1 MAAEA
6 SLAELRDDARHRVPN
21 PPGLGDLI
29 EDAGRERLAVYY
41 LYSALLAGVIDGD
54 DLTPAHWPARL
65 ADLMQ
70 QLGLTRLAPRTW
82 PGLDAQLMPAEQDS
96 LRRQDGQSQ
105 FARLLVDLINQGAFG
120 PLCGAADSVRLTAQG
135 DGRGRELELIKDGRV
150 AGTCKVVDHWE
161 LVAQH
166 LAGAPLLAEEAGAE
180 GAQTA
185 EHSVE
190 SQLKETGISH
200 AVSLGITLAVSV
212 HPLGAAAGLGTRLV
226 RARLRTDRDE
236 ARTLGD
242 LGQDLGI
249 LAGQA
254 SSELADVRTGRATS

>member
-6 SLAELRDDARHRVPN
+6 SLAELRDDARHRVPD
-21 PPGLGDLI
+21 PPELGDLI
-29 EDAGRERLAVYY
+29 EDAGRQRLATYY
-41 LYSALLAGVIDGD
+41 LYSALLAGVLDGD
-54 DLTPAHWPARL
+54 DLAPAHWPARF

-70 QLGLTRLAPRTW
+70 RLGLTRLAPRTW
-82 PGLDAQLMPAEQDS
+82 PGLAAQLTPAEQDS
-96 LRRQDGQSQ
+96 LRSQNRQSQ

-120 PLCGAADSVRLTAQG
+120 PLCGAAGSVRLAAQG
-135 DGRGRELELIKDGRV
+135 HGRGRDLELIKDGRV

-161 LVAQH
+161 LVAQR
-166 LAGAPLLAEEAGAE
+166 LAGAPLVAEEAGAE
-180 GAQTA
+180 SAKTA

-226 RARLRTDRDE
+226 RARVRTDRDE

-242 LGQDLGI
+242 LGQDLST
-249 LAGQA
+249 LAAQA
-254 SSELADVRTGRATS
+254 GSELADVRAGRSAS